1 MEMDSLD
8 ALTHV
13 VSEAWLAHFLQTF
26 VVWNCA
32 SLMEL
37 PEECVEVDDCARV
50 IDEGVPVTADTAGGI
65 ELRDDFL
72 EVPWEGKHVG
82 VLLLVELLVRTHS
95 LVYGEI

>member
-26 VVWNCA
+26 IVWNGA

-37 PEECVEVDDCARV
+37 PEESVEVDDCARV